1 MYGLDMCN
9 KNDKIWYEA
18 FKRKDA
24 QYDGRVFVGVKSTG
38 IYCRPVCK
46 ARMPKE
52 ENCIFFTSA
61 AEAEQAGYRPCLLC
75 RPELAPGLAP
85 VDATVNLVFKAVRKI
100 EENCFEGNSIAA
112 IAESLGCSDRHL
124 RRSFIAELH
133 VSPVQYMQTYRL
145 LLAKNLLMSSK
156 LSVLDVA
163 MASGFGSLRR
173 FNALFKEKYH
183 LTPSDLRKQLS
194 LAVSQ
199 TDMVTI
205 FAGYHPPYEWECL
218 LSFFAERAVP
228 GIEVVKN
235 NEYWRT
241 VSLEDMNKRR
251 ITGWIKIGHISEKN
265 MLAISISTSLLP
277 VLPQVLA
284 RVRIMFDLYCDP
296 AIIYNDLKVM
306 NKVKPDLCILGTR
319 LPGCFNVFEM
329 AVRTILGQQV
339 SIKAAQTLIARFTEK
354 LGIPL
359 QTNIEGLTH
368 IFPTPEMIVHIKE
381 PLENI
386 LGKLGITSMRS
397 KAIKSLAFALYT
409 GEVDLTFCSSPE
421 REVEKLLKLP
431 GIGQWTAQ
439 YLAMRAMNWPDAF
452 LDTDYGVK
460 KALKTLTSQ
469 EISELKTQCSPWGSY
484 ATINLWN
491 SLQKG

>member
-1 MYGLDMCN
+1 MPADLQSQN
-9 KNDKIWYEA
+9 A
-18 FKRKDA
+18 QRRKL
-24 QYDGRVFVGVKSTG
+24 YL
-38 IYCRPVCK
+38 
-46 ARMPKE
+46 
-52 ENCIFFTSA
+52 FTSA

-368 IFPTPEMIVHIKE
+368 IFQ
-381 PLENI
+381 
-386 LGKLGITSMRS
+386 R
-397 KAIKSLAFALYT
+397 
-409 GEVDLTFCSSPE
+409 
-421 REVEKLLKLP
+421 R
-431 GIGQWTAQ
+431 
-439 YLAMRAMNWPDAF
+439 R
-452 LDTDYGVK
+452 
-460 KALKTLTSQ
+460 
-469 EISELKTQCSPWGSY
+469 
-484 ATINLWN
+484 
-491 SLQKG
+491 